1 MAQNLPLQGYNTMQP
16 TRIHPRPDDPSGPPP
31 LSPLLV
37 FSPDPDVAR
46 SLTMLL
52 EDHYDVETETDLER
66 LEGHANRLNP
76 PVLLVDLHPF
86 PPEILRTV
94 EVLRRRRGSYPV
106 IMIHVFRNSRPEI
119 EEAIRTVSD
128 IVLYKPISTDLLV
141 ELISVLMAVHDTR
154 FRTVHP
160 GTAEHV

>member
-1 MAQNLPLQGYNTMQP
+1 MQP
-16 TRIHPRPDDPSGPPP
+16 TNIPLHQDDPSGPQP

-52 EDHYDVETETDLER
+52 EDHYDVESETDLAR
-66 LEGHANRLNP
+66 LEDHANRLNP

-86 PPEILRTV
+86 PPEILRAV

-106 IMIHVFRNSRPEI
+106 IMIHVFRNTRPEI
-119 EEAIRTVSD
+119 EQAIRTVSD
-128 IVLYKPISTDLLV
+128 IVLYKPINTDLLV

-154 FRTVHP
+154 SRTAHP
-160 GTAEHV
+160 GTAEHA